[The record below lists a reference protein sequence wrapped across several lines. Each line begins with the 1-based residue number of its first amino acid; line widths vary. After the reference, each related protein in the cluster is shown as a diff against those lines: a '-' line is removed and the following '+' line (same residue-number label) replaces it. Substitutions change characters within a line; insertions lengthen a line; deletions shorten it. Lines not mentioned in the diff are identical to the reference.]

1 MAEVMPRVQKM
12 GAEFA
17 AAQKAK
23 REVAGAT
30 PASKP

>member
-1 MAEVMPRVQKM
+1 VQKM

-23 REVAGAT
+23 REAAGGT
-30 PASKP
+30 PAPKK